1 MHRCSCEGRWLML
14 GVFLSH
20 FLAYILRQSLI
31 KFRACWFGS
40 PRSQA
45 RSKDSPSSFPRVGVI
60 GRPHTYL
67 ALHCIGHLHSGL
79 HICLTHALPTEF
91 SPRLLISIVIQHWGA
106 YLLHWSPL
114 WVYTLFYLQWNLH
127 VDKPVKKNQ
136 YQNFIG
142 HQLCDL
148 PLHFTNMLLTCL

>member
-1 MHRCSCEGRWLML
+1 MHRCSCEGQWLML
-14 GVFLSH
+14 GVFLNH
-20 FLAYILRQSLI
+20 FLTYILRQSLT

-40 PRSQA
+40 PHSQA

-67 ALHCIGHLHSGL
+67 ALHCIGHPHSGL
-79 HICLTHALPTEF
+79 HICLAHARVTEF
-91 SPRLLISIVIQHWGA
+91 SPRLLFSIVIQHWGA

-114 WVYTLFYLQWNLH
+114 WVCTLFYLQWNLH

-148 PLHFTNMLLTCL
+148 PLHFTNMPLTCL

>member
-1 MHRCSCEGRWLML
+1 MWRPVADVGCLP
-14 GVFLSH
+14 
-20 FLAYILRQSLI
+20 QSLFSLYI
-31 KFRACWFGS
+31 EAKSHQIQSLLIWLTSLTSSLQGFSFFFPEGWGYR
-40 PRSQA
+40 QA
-45 RSKDSPSSFPRVGVI
+45 PHLPGFTLYWAPTLWPS
-60 GRPHTYL
+60 H
-67 ALHCIGHLHSGL
+67 
-79 HICLTHALPTEF
+79 CLTHALPTEF